1 MLTVERRERIR
12 RAYYVEG
19 KSIRQIV
26 KELGHSYWTVRGA
39 LDGKVERHYQLTK
52 KKKAPV
58 LGAYHQRIAELLAE
72 SEQQPRKQR
81 YSNRKIYALLQ
92 KEGYRGSESGVRRYI
107 GELRRE
113 QQRPAVYVPLSFEP
127 GQDAQ
132 VDWGEVVVKLGGV
145 ETKVEL
151 FVMRLCYSRKTF
163 AMLFPTQRQECFF
176 AGHVAAF
183 ADFAGVPQRISYDNL
198 KTAVKQILEGK
209 NRIEQEAFV
218 ALRSHYLFESR
229 YCTPATGNEK
239 GGVEHGVGYVRR
251 NFLTP
256 LLAGESFA
264 ELNQQLLSA
273 CHQDEQRTVAR
284 QPASIASMW
293 AAERH
298 HLQPLS
304 AEYPCCRSHQV
315 TLNPY
320 SQVVFE
326 SNRYSVPT
334 DQAKPHLVLK
344 AYPFHIE
351 ILDGATLLARHERTY
366 QREQDCLDPLHY
378 LPLLAERPG
387 AFEHS
392 SSMRQWRKQW
402 PAVYE
407 QILHHLRQNATGTSL
422 SQQESRAIRSFIDIL
437 LLHRRYP
444 AELMEQALHE
454 VLRCGTVNREG
465 VLFCLNRLLDPTPQL
480 AALEL
485 KQRPGLAQMTAP
497 KPDLHHFNQLLT
509 STANRRPNEVQP

>member
-12 RAYYVEG
+12 RAYYVEE

-26 KELGHSYWTVRGA
+26 QEMGHSYWTVRGA

-52 KKKAPV
+52 KKKSPV
-58 LGAYHQRIAELLAE
+58 LGAFHQRIEELLDE
-72 SEQQPRKQR
+72 SEKQPRKQH
-81 YSNRKIYALLQ
+81 YSNRKIYELLR

-107 GELRRE
+107 GERRKE
-113 QQRPAVYVPLSFEP
+113 RKRPDVYIPLSFEP
-127 GQDAQ
+127 GMDAQ

-145 ETKVEL
+145 TTKVEL

-163 AMLFPTQRQECFF
+163 AMLFPTQRQESFF

-183 ADFAGVPQRISYDNL
+183 AYFGGVPKRISYDNL
-198 KTAVKQILEGK
+198 TTAVKRILEGK

-218 ALRSHYLFESR
+218 AFRSHYLFESR

-264 ELNQQLLSA
+264 ELNQQLLNA
-273 CHQDEQRTVAR
+273 CLNDEQRTVDR
-284 QPASIASMW
+284 QRASIASMW
-293 AAERH
+293 AEERTCFH
-298 HLQPLS
+298 PLP
-304 AEYPCCRSHQV
+304 AEYSCCRSHQV

-334 DQAKPHLVLK
+334 DQAKKHLVLK

-351 ILDGATLLARHERTY
+351 IMDGITLLARHERCY

-378 LPLLAERPG
+378 LPLLAQRPG

-407 QILHHLRQNATGTSL
+407 QTLHHLRQNATGNSL
-422 SQQESRAIRSFIDIL
+422 SQQESRAIRSFIEIL
-437 LLHRRYP
+437 LLHRTYP
-444 AELMEQALHE
+444 AALMEQALQE
-454 VLRCGTVNREG
+454 VLRWGTVNREG
-465 VLFCLNRLLDPTPQL
+465 VLFCLNRLLDPTPQRTTL
-480 AALEL
+480 DLQHSPA
-485 KQRPGLAQMTAP
+485 LAQIHSP
-497 KPDLHHFNQLLT
+497 KPDLHHFNQLLASAAT
-509 STANRRPNEVQP
+509 SRAQEVLQ